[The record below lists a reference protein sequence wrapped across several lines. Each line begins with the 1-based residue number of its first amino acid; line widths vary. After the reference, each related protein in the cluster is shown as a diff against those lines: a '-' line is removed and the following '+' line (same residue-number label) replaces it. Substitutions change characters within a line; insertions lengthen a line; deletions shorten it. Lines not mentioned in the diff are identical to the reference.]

1 MGRSR
6 TSTCREPATILRQV
20 AAAARRAKEIEAGQR
35 PDPWKDIA
43 RNEGQ
48 TFVNTWR
55 SQHGDQLRTIY
66 QPRPNPAEM
75 AAVTAL
81 YNSVRPRAHGAAA
94 ERLEAAYQRCQ
105 QAAGQPGRRALYAL
119 WQAENE
125 LIAPPTRSRARRPPR
140 RPRRR
145 HPPPA
150 PSATPTGSADGRR
163 RPGWAM
169 IAGR

>member
-1 MGRSR
+1 
-6 TSTCREPATILRQV
+6 
-20 AAAARRAKEIEAGQR
+20 
-35 PDPWKDIA
+35 
-43 RNEGQ
+43 
-48 TFVNTWR
+48 VNTWR

-94 ERLEAAYQRCQ
+94 QRLEAAYQRCQ

-125 LIAPPTRSRARRPPR
+125 LISRGQRGRDQRPGPRPDRDPTSASAAVGDAHRDAAADGSWNRPAGQPLSRSRW
-140 RPRRR
+140 
-145 HPPPA
+145 
-150 PSATPTGSADGRR
+150 PS
-163 RPGWAM
+163 
-169 IAGR
+169 